1 MKVSILVA
9 VYNAEK
15 VLSRCLDSLVR
26 QTYRDIEV
34 LMVDDGSTDQSWLIL
49 SDYADRDARF
59 HAISSPQNFGPA
71 HARNMALSHVTGDIV
86 TFVDSDDWV
95 ADDAIASIV
104 EEFQQYPL
112 TDVVLFDLLYC
123 WPNGTQSPYH
133 MPAFTVKDGQQAFI
147 DSLSWHIH
155 GIYAVRTE
163 IHRRI
168 PYDESCRWFSDD
180 NTTRLH
186 YLSAREVRMSK
197 ARYYYWQSEHS
208 ISHDISIR
216 RMDYLRA
223 NESMKQQIM
232 QLNFDRKEWALDVYE
247 KVRWL
252 VLVDTYMFYFVNR
265 EHFSTSEKSYCL
277 KEMHRIWKNIEKNRL
292 PMSLK
297 CKFGYIPFSV
307 CWMIFRCQEE
317 LYFVLKRISGRL

>member
-15 VLSRCLDSLVR
+15 VLPRCLDSLAR

-34 LMVDDGSTDQSWLIL
+34 LMVDDGSTDHSWEVMKG
-49 SDYADRDARF
+49 YAARDTRF
-59 HAISSPQNFGPA
+59 RPISCSLNFGPA
-71 HARNMALSHVTGDIV
+71 HARNVALKYATGEII

-95 ADDAIASIV
+95 ADDAMAHIV
-104 EEFQQYPL
+104 EAFERHPQ
-112 TDVVLFDLLYC
+112 TDVVLFRLLYC
-123 WPNGTQSPYH
+123 WPGGLQTPYN
-133 MPAFTVKDGQQAFI
+133 MPAFTVKDGRQAFI

-163 IHRRI
+163 IHKRI
-168 PYDESCRWFSDD
+168 PYDETCRWFSDD

-186 YLSAREVRMSK
+186 YLSAREVRSSE
-197 ARYYYWQSEHS
+197 AQYFYWQSEHS
-208 ISHDISIR
+208 ISHEVSIR

-223 NESMKQQIM
+223 NESMKQQIL
-232 QLNFDRKEWALDVYE
+232 QLNLGQKEQALDIYE

-265 EHFSTSEKSYCL
+265 KQFSSAEKSYCL
-277 KEMHRIWKNIEKNRL
+277 KELRRVWRNIEKHRL
-292 PMSLK
+292 PMKLK
-297 CKFGYIPFSV
+297 YKFGYIPFSV
-307 CWMIFRCQEE
+307 SWALFRCQEE
-317 LYFVLKRISGRL
+317 MYFGIKRMLGRL